1 METPSNLD
9 LDLDEKLVKILDILE
24 ADELKIFSRD
34 VLTTSFSKIRSYAK
48 TFKDKE
54 RDKYIYFIKT
64 VLDGIAG
71 ENVDPYLLSLAEFRA
86 EDSYLPYVVPIINNN
101 NNNNNNKDQ
110 HLFMFYVMCTQIPT
124 ICRIYPKGVEY
135 VRRFEIDTSKKDK
148 IILAKNFDFVKSIR
162 IQKLDFPVKCIFTI
176 GVWTKTLII
185 NTENVFV
192 DLSYVP
198 IPQMNILFS
207 TEVEIKARDQTL
219 TVDFLGLLL
228 MDDDRMNYRREF
240 LDNMVKDTPQARDYG
255 FNRNCF

>member
-1 METPSNLD
+1 METPSNQ
-9 LDLDEKLVKILDILE
+9 DLDEKLVKVLDILE

-54 RDKYIYFIKT
+54 RDKYIYFIKS
-64 VLDGIAG
+64 VVDGIAG

-86 EDSYLPYVVPIINNN
+86 EDSYLPYVVPIVNV
-101 NNNNNNKDQ
+101 NNNKDQ
-110 HLFMFYVMCTQIPT
+110 HLFMFYVMCTQMPT

-148 IILAKNFDFVKSIR
+148 IILAKSFDFVKSIR
-162 IQKLDFPVKCIFTI
+162 IPKLDFPVKCIFTI

-192 DLSYVP
+192 DLSYIP
-198 IPQMNILFS
+198 IPQMNILFAI
-207 TEVEIKARDQTL
+207 EVEIEARDKVL

-240 LDNMVKDTPQARDYG
+240 LDNMVKNIPQARDYG